1 MAEVLIVDDE
11 PDAREVLVKILER
24 AGHVVRI
31 ARDGKEAVIQVNLK
45 PPDVVVL
52 DLLMPT
58 MNGADFLAT
67 VRAYRRFRSLPIVLL
82 TAVSEHPLLDQALE
96 LGVQSILVKSKAIF
110 EDIRQAIEEALR
122 ANEA

>member
-82 TAVSEHPLLDQALE
+82 TAVSDHPLLDQARE
-96 LGVQSILVKSKAIF
+96 LGVQSILIKSKAIF

-122 ANEA
+122 ANGA

>member
-11 PDAREVLVKILER
+11 PDAREVLGKILER

-31 ARDGKEAVIQVNLK
+31 ARDGREAVTQVNLK

-58 MNGADFLAT
+58 MNGADFVAT

-82 TAVSEHPLLDQALE
+82 TAVSDHTLLDQALE

-122 ANEA
+122 ANDA

>member
-31 ARDGKEAVIQVNLK
+31 ARDGREAVTQVNLR

-82 TAVSEHPLLDQALE
+82 TAMSDHPLMDQARE

-110 EDIRQAIEEALR
+110 EDIRQAVEEALR
-122 ANEA
+122 ANKV

>member
-11 PDAREVLVKILER
+11 PDTREVLGKILER

-31 ARDGKEAVIQVNLK
+31 ARDGKEAVTQVNLK

-82 TAVSEHPLLDQALE
+82 TAVSDHPLLDQVVE

-110 EDIRQAIEEALR
+110 EDIRRAIEEAMR
-122 ANEA
+122 AKAP